1 MSEDEK
7 EKHVKR
13 HEEMNCR
20 KECKRS
26 CGWMISTAVLAV
38 LLTAGVCFNV
48 YFLVSRGGD
57 MCRHDQD
64 MQMMRPGQNDQRSGN
79 NGMYKYRG
87 GNPRGD
93 APSDAKDKDSEQKDT
108 NNESGNKS

>member
-7 EKHVKR
+7 EKYVKR
-13 HEEMNCR
+13 HEGMNCC

-26 CGWMISTAVLAV
+26 CGWMIATAVLAV
-38 LLTAGVCFNV
+38 LLTVSVCFNV

-57 MCRHDQD
+57 IRRYNQD

-79 NGMYKYRG
+79 NGMYKNQG
-87 GNPRGD
+87 GNPRSD
-93 APSDAKDKDSEQKDT
+93 APSDTKDKNNEQKDT
-108 NNESGNKS
+108 NNESGNKN